1 MSSKGPEML
10 CVALGEDVAEDVV
23 EAELER
29 PADIEARLSA
39 VEKQMLHITNAHD
52 SLFSM
57 VKHINDN
64 IDRESHKQ
72 IEAIV
77 EKKKSDMVIPEG
89 TVLTGKTKA
98 GGSRDLSY
106 FMQVKNGAFYVG
118 ITRYESVSA
127 AAEGVSGVRR
137 SGWAFW
143 KFPDGKSIKEAFRN

>member
-1 MSSKGPEML
+1 MKDLP
-10 CVALGEDVAEDVV
+10 CVALGEDVEEEVIEV
-23 EAELER
+23 REER
-29 PADIEARLSA
+29 PVGVEERLTA

-72 IEAIV
+72 IEATV

-118 ITRYESVSA
+118 LTKYDSVSA

-137 SGWAFW
+137 SGWTFW
-143 KFPDGKSIKEAFRN
+143 KFPDGKSIKEAFRG